1 MQAHSKVGTPLYMSP
16 EVLRGKGY
24 AFKSDVWSLGCIL
37 YELAVLKSPFKEEG
51 LSLYGLFQKINKGKY
66 PDVPAPYSDEL
77 RTMVHRML
85 DVDVSKRATID
96 DVCNVSKKMRRI
108 TEEARRKR
116 KEQEAA
122 LKAEEAAKKYVQK
135 IENSSGGSDNS
146 NNNSPIT
153 TKELNDNNNNKNNNN
168 NTDEGKTN
176 QHTTDKNNEM
186 NNNNNSNTTASSKY
200 SSPIRQ
206 NGNNN
211 NSNRMERRATSS
223 ERRRHKKKRSNG
235 PVRAKPHPPSF
246 DNKPSTTTNN
256 NKNNN
261 NSSTEKKRNIN
272 NMAMLSPEKYNP
284 NYNGRQQQQ
293 QGQSKSTNIST
304 SSNNSSTTA
313 SSSSSSSSS
322 LAQATSILLMEEA
335 LEKLKVLGDS
345 KYTKIQYTRVYFAI
359 DTNSKQNKSG
369 HNFNNRYN
377 QFQDFIHLAA
387 DLLNELDHHVDE
399 DVLNGMQNPLHTVR
413 EILDSMIKV
422 GFPSDAAGA
431 LSITAL
437 TRGYGHEVCTTLNWL
452 LDQVLKRRRFKWRR
466 PEYPQEGFAIEAEV
480 DMDAEMNHNDMRKK
494 SSKKGGGGGGKT
506 SIDNIEEEESMN
518 KKKDDDYNEDDDEEE
533 VLYSEMIREKSYSSK
548 HDNDDDDDEDREKMN
563 SEVDPLIWKIE
574 LERVRPRLKVHG
586 ITNAKEWR
594 THIEQSNIHSNIVSN
609 TLPDAKRLLNRIT
622 ENVKDS
628 LERVTSRE
636 KYLNNTYE
644 KLVKDYQIIM
654 KKMKTMTSRQQDTGD
669 KVSEYTNELQ
679 EVTDKLDIVKSTM
692 EERGSSMTD
701 TSPLVRMKR
710 ALKQLKEEIAEM
722 DLRMGV
728 LSHTL
733 MAAKIRHREA
743 KDVIIKSGGGMKTN
757 GGSEDDDDDEHW

>member
-96 DVCNVSKKMRRI
+96 DVCDVSKKMRRI

-153 TKELNDNNNNKNNNN
+153 TKELNDNNNKNNNN

-223 ERRRHKKKRSNG
+223 ERRRHKKKRNNG

-246 DNKPSTTTNN
+246 DNKPSTTNN
-256 NKNNN
+256 NKNH
-261 NSSTEKKRNIN
+261 NSSTKKKRNIN

-293 QGQSKSTNIST
+293 GQSKSTNIST

-313 SSSSSSSSS
+313 SSSSSSSS

-359 DTNSKQNKSG
+359 DTNSKQNKGG

-466 PEYPQEGFAIEAEV
+466 PEYPQEGFAVEAEV

-518 KKKDDDYNEDDDEEE
+518 KMKDDNYNEEDDDDGEEE

-548 HDNDDDDDEDREKMN
+548 HDNDDDDEDREKMN

-757 GGSEDDDDDEHW
+757 DGSEDDDDEHW

>member
-186 NNNNNSNTTASSKY
+186 NNNNSNTTASSKY

>member
-96 DVCNVSKKMRRI
+96 DVCDVSKKMRRI

-153 TKELNDNNNNKNNNN
+153 TKELNDNNNKNNNN

-186 NNNNNSNTTASSKY
+186 NNNNNNNNTTASSKY

-284 NYNGRQQQQ
+284 NYNGRQQQ
-293 QGQSKSTNIST
+293 GQSKSNNIST

-313 SSSSSSSSS
+313 SSSSSSSS

-466 PEYPQEGFAIEAEV
+466 PEYPREGFAIEAEV

-494 SSKKGGGGGGKT
+494 SSKKGGGGGGGKT
-506 SIDNIEEEESMN
+506 PIDNIEEEESMN
-518 KKKDDDYNEDDDEEE
+518 KKKDDDYNEDDEEE

-692 EERGSSMTD
+692 EDRGSSMTD

-757 GGSEDDDDDEHW
+757 GGSEDDDDEHW